1 MSEHI
6 VHFVGNRS
14 PSLYGTILIDGTP
27 VDLSGS
33 TVKLQMRQVGADT
46 LDVDSA
52 AVIVTPAEGTVRYD
66 WAAADVDTAGNYAAW
81 WQITS
86 ASALVQDTPEF
97 LLEIREHAAL
107 GNEYVSVAE
116 LKESLSL
123 GGTTFADQDLMLAV
137 TAASRFVDG
146 ATGTQFYP
154 GSAGEERKYTPIS
167 EEYLLIDDVTDI
179 TEVTATDTVL
189 VADTSYAEMGTPVV
203 SVLRSLNG
211 YRFPRGYVN
220 SVAVTGTFGWPSPP
234 ADVKQATVILA
245 ARLLKRSR
253 EAAFGVIGFDLD
265 GGSVRIS
272 GRDPDV
278 ERLLAPYTRSG
289 MIE

>member
-1 MSEHI
+1 M
-6 VHFVGNRS
+6 
-14 PSLYGTILIDGTP
+14 
-27 VDLSGS
+27 
-33 TVKLQMRQVGADT
+33 
-46 LDVDSA
+46 
-52 AVIVTPAEGTVRYD
+52 
-66 WAAADVDTAGNYAAW
+66 
-81 WQITS
+81 
-86 ASALVQDTPEF
+86 QDTPEF

-154 GSAGEERKYTPIS
+154 GTAGEERKYTPVS

-179 TEVTATDTVL
+179 TEVTASDTVL

-220 SVAVTGTFGWPSPP
+220 SVEVTGTFGWPAPP